1 MLVDASITF
10 CFTVLTSYTI
20 PDTNNTDWIVREG
33 GCLEVIREYQ
43 QAGRVK
49 FIGFSTH
56 GMTPLIVKAIETGV
70 FDYVNLVA
78 FAPQLSVSQSLDG
91 NSSVYGQVA

>member
-10 CFTVLTSYTI
+10 SFTVQTSYI
-20 PDTNNTDWIVREG
+20 LDTNNTDWIVREG

-43 QAGRVK
+43 QAGKVK

-78 FAPQLSVSQSLDG
+78 SAPQ
-91 NSSVYGQVA
+91 